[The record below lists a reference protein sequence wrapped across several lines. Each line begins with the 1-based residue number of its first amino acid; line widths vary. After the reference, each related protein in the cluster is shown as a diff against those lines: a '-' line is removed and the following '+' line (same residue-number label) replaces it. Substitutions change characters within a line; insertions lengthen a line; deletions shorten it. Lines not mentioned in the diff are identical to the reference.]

1 MSSKDWKA
9 LVAQYIE
16 ELSDYYGL
24 QRSALS
30 EKDCTGLKLRSGSAE
45 VLLILSG
52 SCNDQQGEKVEVVW
66 DIQPLSLYG
75 DRVKVD
81 VSGLEL
87 FLRGRFGIGADR
99 SMYQKSYKDF
109 LKAGGDLESLRNI
122 TEGVMGPLENQFE
135 NLLVRA
141 YAVGRMLVKM
151 TSITSE
157 STYVRER
164 FIKVAHDLG
173 LLQLT
178 EVVPSE
184 QYNYY
189 IYTLT
194 PVGVTIAQKLAEE
207 TFTAKQSVVGV
218 WLDRHDPATAY
229 LTAFAVTY
237 SSIYSNYPNCC
248 LLRRD
253 PTRIDHVPCVIKGR
267 STCEKLMESKLPPS
281 LALFADTLLYSDTMS
296 EMLYNV
302 MYELTAS
309 YLASILKTELGG
321 RDQEVYCIV
330 PDLARAILDS
340 TRDEFI
346 KRFQQEQS
354 VKELAS
360 IVAAV
365 LAVKDGYTQESIKYV
380 THAYGLKE
388 EELQSVINEMIA
400 GGILSRENYAIQDE
414 EKLKGYIKAH
424 AEEAA
429 SAVGLY

>member
-1 MSSKDWKA
+1 MSSRNWKA
-9 LVAQYIE
+9 QVAQYIE

-24 QRSALS
+24 QRSALN
-30 EKDCTGLKLRSGSAE
+30 EKDCMGLKLRKEDAE

-52 SCNDQQGEKVEVVW
+52 SCGEQQGERVEVVW
-66 DIQPLSLYG
+66 DIQPFTLDG
-75 DRVKVD
+75 ERVKVD
-81 VSGLEL
+81 VSGVEL
-87 FLRGRFGIGADR
+87 FLRGRFGIGADKP
-99 SMYQKSYKDF
+99 MYQKSYRDF
-109 LKAGGDLESLRNI
+109 LKTDGDLASMRDM
-122 TEGVMGPLENQFE
+122 TENVLGPLENQFE

-141 YAVGRMLVKM
+141 YAVGRMLVKR
-151 TSITSE
+151 TSIASE
-157 STYVRER
+157 SSYVRER
-164 FIKVAHDLG
+164 LIKVAQDLG

-178 EVVPSE
+178 EVVPSG
-184 QYNYY
+184 QYNFYVY
-189 IYTLT
+189 ALT

-207 TFTAKQSVVGV
+207 TFTAKQSIVGI

-229 LTAFAVTY
+229 LTAFAVAY
-237 SSIYSNYPNCC
+237 SSIYSSYPNCC

-253 PTRIDHVPCVIKGR
+253 PTRVDHIPCVIKGR
-267 STCEKLMESKLPPS
+267 GACEKLLESKLPPS
-281 LALFADTLLYSDTMS
+281 LALFADTLLYSDAMS

-330 PDLARAILDS
+330 PDLTRAILDS

-360 IVAAV
+360 VAAAV

-380 THAYGLKE
+380 THAYGLNEK
-388 EELQSVINEMIA
+388 ELQSVVNEMIA
-400 GGILSRENYAIQDE
+400 SGILKENYAIQDE